1 MAKKYFC
8 LALPD
13 KMLGQVREITGSRGT
28 TTTSYIRGAVAARV
42 ESDITG
48 QRRCANGEPCV
59 LLYMSDPA
67 KLAATAKADLDRR
80 PVLRSGG

>member
-8 LALPD
+8 LALPE
-13 KMLGQVREITGSRGT
+13 KMLSQVREISGSRGAT
-28 TTTSYIRGAVAARV
+28 TTDYIRGAVAARV

-59 LLYMSDPA
+59 MLYMANPA
-67 KLAATAKADLDRR
+67 AMAATARADLKSR
-80 PVLRSGG
+80 PVLKSGG